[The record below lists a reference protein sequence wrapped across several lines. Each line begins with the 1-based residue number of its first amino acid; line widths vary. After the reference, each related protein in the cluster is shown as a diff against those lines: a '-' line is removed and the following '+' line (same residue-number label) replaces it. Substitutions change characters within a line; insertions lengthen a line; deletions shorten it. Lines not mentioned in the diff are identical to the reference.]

1 MHAPLASCTMS
12 VQGEYAALLYS
23 TLQHAQRCCYNTSCD
38 TEDHIGHLNAMRMQL
53 EAALELCWNRSS
65 GPVPPSLAGQSCK
78 TASAQMSANGLISV
92 FPGSYIQLSS
102 GIGRELAKLPARYVF
117 MLTPFLT
124 LHLIFHVCKSRTSNA
139 AHLLKSN
146 LFPSILSYLLTHG
159 ATCEVCTLEELGL
172 TVVQAETFTHLWI
185 SLVFADGD
193 LDLASKRSIEI
204 RSLTRSH
211 RMWLRAEV
219 KGFFQNDP
227 KLAIGWLHPNV
238 LELFTDEPFA
248 KHCRALHIMNGSKAV
263 MSGLL
268 GIIEATTETTESEDI
283 NDIPSAFLYD
293 QLAREIAR
301 RVHKSW
307 TQSKKEASAFAK
319 HRHEQYLLQM
329 TFCVSQYALHNDA
342 PLLVIAIELSILSMI
357 CLSTQH
363 STVHPT
369 ELLYANECTLC
380 KNHTHG
386 QSGHGELTK
395 LIQMLYQLHDG
406 VTLQSISDSP
416 QSSPL
421 RALSTD
427 GLDLGHTFMLVS
439 KMMKWHA
446 LALPEAQA
454 LSVCSKWMSPSQ
466 LPCSREFFRRIS
478 SMQADAE
485 NRALCN
491 LSPNRSGYVYDDI
504 VDAYVLR
511 DSSIPNMSPVQQEN
525 RPLYNPQ
532 VSSIAKRKLTECD
545 ASPTVKARVP
555 LSSRENDDELDLL
568 TNTSVLAS
576 SRVCRRVKRFDVGQE
591 NTRQQT
597 VRGISRRKSLLPY
610 L

>member
-1 MHAPLASCTMS
+1 
-12 VQGEYAALLYS
+12 
-23 TLQHAQRCCYNTSCD
+23 
-38 TEDHIGHLNAMRMQL
+38 
-53 EAALELCWNRSS
+53 
-65 GPVPPSLAGQSCK
+65 
-78 TASAQMSANGLISV
+78 
-92 FPGSYIQLSS
+92 
-102 GIGRELAKLPARYVF
+102 
-117 MLTPFLT
+117 
-124 LHLIFHVCKSRTSNA
+124 
-139 AHLLKSN
+139 
-146 LFPSILSYLLTHG
+146 
-159 ATCEVCTLEELGL
+159 
-172 TVVQAETFTHLWI
+172 
-185 SLVFADGD
+185 
-193 LDLASKRSIEI
+193 
-204 RSLTRSH
+204 
-211 RMWLRAEV
+211 MWLRAEV
-219 KGFFQNDP
+219 KDFFQDDP
-227 KLAIGWLHPNV
+227 NLAIGWLHPNV
-238 LELFTDEPFA
+238 LELFTDEPFS
-248 KHCRALHIMNGSKAV
+248 KHCRALHIMSGSKTV

-268 GIIEATTETTESEDI
+268 GIIEAATAAAESEDI
-283 NDIPSAFLYD
+283 IDIPSAFLYD

-307 TQSKKEASAFAK
+307 NQSKKEASAFAK

-329 TFCVSQYALHNDA
+329 TFCVSQYALHNHA

-363 STVHPT
+363 GTVHPT
-369 ELLYANECTLC
+369 ELLYANECALC
-380 KNHTHG
+380 NKHTHG

-395 LIQMLYQLHDG
+395 LIQMLYQLYDG

-421 RALSTD
+421 RALSTN
-427 GLDLGHTFMLVS
+427 GLDLGHTYMLVS

-485 NRALCN
+485 NRALCH

-532 VSSIAKRKLTECD
+532 VNSITKRKLTECG
-545 ASPTVKARVP
+545 ASPTVKAQAP
-555 LSSRENDDELDLL
+555 LTSRENDDELDLL
-568 TNTSVLAS
+568 TNTSALAS
-576 SRVCRRVKRFDVGQE
+576 SRVCRKVKRFDVGQE